1 MNANDLIGSG
11 TLELYALGMLSP
23 EECRAIEAEATRVP
37 ELRTEIDA
45 LQDALGQV
53 AMAGAVA
60 PPAAIKGSVL
70 AAVDAF
76 QLQRIRDK
84 RPPVLHPASRIS
96 DYAAWLSDP
105 ALVRPDDSGPM
116 HIIPLDQRDGEGTAL
131 LWLTLGAP
139 EETHTD
145 EIEKF
150 LILEGTCDVIFGGVV
165 HQLVPGSYLS
175 VPLHVPHTIRITS
188 EMPCKIL
195 LQRIA
200 A

>member
-1 MNANDLIGSG
+1 MSAHDLIGSG
-11 TLELYALGMLSP
+11 TLEMYALGILSP
-23 EECRAIEAEATRVP
+23 EECRAIEAEATRSP
-37 ELRTEIDA
+37 ELRAEIDA

-53 AMAGAVA
+53 AMAHAVA
-60 PPAAIKGSVL
+60 PPAAIKDSVL
-70 AAVDAF
+70 HALEAF
-76 QLQRIRDK
+76 QQQRIRDK
-84 RPPVLHPASRIS
+84 HPPVLHPASRVS

-105 ALVRPDDSGPM
+105 ALVRPEDPGPM
-116 HIIPLDQRDGEGTAL
+116 HIIPLDQRDGEGTAV
-131 LWLTLGAP
+131 LWLTRGAP

-188 EMPCKIL
+188 EVPCKIL

>member
-1 MNANDLIGSG
+1 MNAHDLIGSG

-23 EECRAIEAEATRVP
+23 EECRAIDAEASRVP
-37 ELRTEIDA
+37 ELRAEIDA
-45 LQDALGQV
+45 LQNVLSQL
-53 AMAGAVA
+53 AMDGAVEPSA
-60 PPAAIKGSVL
+60 DVKGAVL
-70 AAVDAF
+70 TAVEAF
-76 QLQRIRDK
+76 QQERVRHK

-96 DYAAWLSDP
+96 DYDQWLHDP
-105 ALVRPDDSGPM
+105 ALVRPADAGPM
-116 HIIPLDQRDGEGTAL
+116 HIIPLDQRDGEGTGV

-150 LILEGTCDVIFGGVV
+150 LILEGTCDVIFGGTT

-188 EMPCKIL
+188 KVPCKIL